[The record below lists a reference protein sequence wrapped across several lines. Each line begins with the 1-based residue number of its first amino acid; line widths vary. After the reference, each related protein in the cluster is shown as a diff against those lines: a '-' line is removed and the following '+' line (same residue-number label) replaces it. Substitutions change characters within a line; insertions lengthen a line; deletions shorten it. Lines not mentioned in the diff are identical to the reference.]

1 MSDIPTA
8 NDGRI
13 LCHWPR
19 SAPAGAAPKRQ
30 QKVMPPFGRDPT
42 LPRPL
47 WVSNDPTK
55 GFAKVRREGNQRDRQ
70 DPASGDTT
78 ETSLA
83 TAQDSRETSESFLLS
98 KSSSQ
103 HTATFIPYIRAL
115 WSARNRFCV
124 EVDRREESLQKPNSS
139 VKHSRNKHTTSQRK

>member
-19 SAPAGAAPKRQ
+19 SAPAGAAPQRQ

-55 GFAKVRREGNQRDRQ
+55 YEGKGI
-70 DPASGDTT
+70 SGIGRIRGHDAA

-83 TAQDSRETSESFLLS
+83 TAQDPRETSESFLLS
-98 KSSSQ
+98 KSSSR